1 MPVFETDA
9 LAKHYP
15 SVRALDE
22 LSVAIEPGIVGLVGA
37 NGAGKSTLIKLL
49 LGLIQPTAG
58 NATVLGYD
66 IRTQGLELRQ
76 YVGYMPEHDCLPP
89 EVNATEFVA
98 HMAQISGLPRA
109 ASRERA
115 SEALRHAG
123 LFEARYRQIAGY
135 STGMKQRAKLAQALV
150 HDPQLVFLDEPTN
163 GLDPAGRDDMLDLI
177 RRTGHEMGITI
188 VMATH
193 LLGEIERT
201 CDQLI
206 VIDAGKLLHYGTVAD
221 FTSAT
226 ETLEVEVTGDAAPLA
241 ARLGAAGIEATL
253 DGRSVYLRPG
263 DVDPYDLVRDAVVD
277 LGLGLVRIQQR
288 RHSLED
294 LFRIDSA
301 DDGVGASSGVEA
313 IDAGAATGTGAR
325 T

>member
-1 MPVFETDA
+1 MPVFETTA
-9 LAKHYP
+9 LSKHYP

-22 LSVAIEPGIVGLVGA
+22 LTLTIEPGIVGLVGA

-58 NATVLGYD
+58 NASVLGYD
-66 IRTQGLELRQ
+66 TRTQGLQLRQ

-98 HMAQISGLPRA
+98 HMAQISGLPA
-109 ASRERA
+109 AAARERA

-123 LFEARYRQIAGY
+123 LFEARYRSIAGY

-150 HDPQLVFLDEPTN
+150 HDPKLVFLDEPTN

-177 RRTGHEMGITI
+177 RRTGHEMRITI

-206 VIDAGKLLHYGTVAD
+206 VIDAGRLLHQGSVAE
-221 FTSAT
+221 FTAAT
-226 ETLEVEVTGDAAPLA
+226 ETLEVEVTGDAQALASRLA
-241 ARLGAAGIEATL
+241 ASGVEVTTEGQR
-253 DGRSVYLRPG
+253 VFLRPEG
-263 DVDPYDLVRDAVVD
+263 GSAETAMFDLIRDSVVD
-277 LGLGLVRIQQR
+277 LGLGLVRVQQR
-288 RHSLED
+288 RHTLED
-294 LFRIDSA
+294 LFRIESSE
-301 DDGVGASSGVEA
+301 DGDGEPG
-313 IDAGAATGTGAR
+313 R
-325 T
+325 

>member
-1 MPVFETDA
+1 MPVFQTDA
-9 LAKHYP
+9 LSKIYP

-22 LSVAIEPGIVGLVGA
+22 LSVSIEPGIVGLVGA

-49 LGLIQPTAG
+49 LGLIQPTEGDAS
-58 NATVLGYD
+58 VLGYD

-98 HMAQISGLPRA
+98 HMAQISGLPA
-109 ASRERA
+109 AAARERA

-150 HDPQLVFLDEPTN
+150 HDPKLVFLDEPTN

-206 VIDAGKLLHYGTVAD
+206 VIDAGKLLHQGSVAD
-221 FTSAT
+221 FTAAT
-226 ETLEVEVTGDAAPLA
+226 EVLEIELTGDPEALA
-241 ARLGAAGIEATL
+241 ARLVAAGLEATTE
-253 DGRSVYLRPG
+253 GRSVYLRSDG
-263 DVDPYDLVRDAVVD
+263 DAPFDLVRDSVVE

-288 RHSLED
+288 RRTLED
-294 LFRIDSA
+294 LFRIETPLA
-301 DDGVGASSGVEA
+301 ETALTSGVEA
-313 IDAGAATGTGAR
+313 
-325 T
+325 